1 MRLRT
6 LIPLAA
12 VALGA
17 IPSVAS
23 ADSLLVP
30 TPAGSQNLQAN
41 GGYMTWA
48 QPNQPAGSGW
58 RIVVRAPDGT
68 VSTPDIPVF
77 EDVPQPTI
85 GTDRAAFPRNLLLVY
100 ARRGDIYT
108 YDLRTNVERRIRQVS
123 SSATEA
129 TPTMVLGSVQFVR
142 RDGRRPGIYSWSA
155 RAGLRR
161 VTSERPRELASN
173 GSRVAYPKGNAIIVR
188 KISRTGRTF
197 VLRTTGRPESVLL
210 TRYRA
215 SWLVGDDAYKS
226 GRFGGS
232 GTEIPASASEE
243 GDRPIPGANSIAFGR
258 QDRVTLALDGEGV
271 KQLDPTPFGSRG

>member
-17 IPSVAS
+17 VPAAAS
-23 ADSLLVP
+23 ADTLLVP
-30 TPAGSQNLQAN
+30 TPQGSQNLQAN

-68 VSTPDIPVF
+68 VSTPDIPVS

-85 GTDRAAFPRNLLLVY
+85 GTDTAFPRNLLLVY
-100 ARRGDIYT
+100 ARRGDVYT
-108 YDLRTNVERRIRQVS
+108 YDLRRRVERKLRAIS

-129 TPTMVLGSVQFVR
+129 TPTMTYGRVQFVR
-142 RDGRRPGIYSWSA
+142 RDGRRPGIYTWTA
-155 RAGLRR
+155 RSGLRR
-161 VTSERPRELASN
+161 VVTATPRELASN
-173 GSRVAYPKGNAIIVR
+173 GSRIAYPTGNTIVVR
-188 KISRTGRTF
+188 RVSGDGRPF
-197 VLRTTGRPESVLL
+197 LVRAGGRPESILL
-210 TRYRA
+210 SRYRA
-215 SWLVGDDAYKS
+215 SWVVGDEAYKT

-232 GTEIPASASEE
+232 GPAVPGSV
-243 GDRPIPGANSIAFGR
+243 DRGGRAIPGVISIAFGR
-258 QDRVTLALDGEGV
+258 GDRVRYALDAEGV
-271 KQLDPTPFGSRG
+271 KELSPTPFGSRG